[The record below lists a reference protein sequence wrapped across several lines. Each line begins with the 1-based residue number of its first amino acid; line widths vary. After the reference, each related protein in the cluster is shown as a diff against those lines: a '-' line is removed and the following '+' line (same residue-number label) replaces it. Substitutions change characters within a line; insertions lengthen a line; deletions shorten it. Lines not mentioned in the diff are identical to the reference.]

1 MKHLTE
7 SQSAMSN
14 FPYFRYTLDWTL
26 DSLARLGA
34 GPIELYLNDPHFHVE
49 DSGTAQ
55 CRALKRKLAERGMRV
70 INLCPEQV
78 KYPIN
83 IASANPY
90 ARQRSVE
97 YYVKC
102 LTFANELES
111 PTVQFFAGWPCLDE
125 PFEDVWKRSAES
137 LAYLADIARGYGVNL
152 TIEAADPLVTVL
164 RDTSYIVRML
174 REVNHPNLHGMLDL
188 YCLGMCNE
196 TIEQA
201 LENLKGEIYHI
212 HFSDAQ
218 YEGLSAH
225 VIPGTGVLDMDHIL
239 TLLDEAVYPYYMSL
253 ELMTPYERMPEEAMR
268 QSVEWM
274 RERMGS
280 PAKKV

>member
-1 MKHLTE
+1 M
-7 SQSAMSN
+7 
-14 FPYFRYTLDWTL
+14 
-26 DSLARLGA
+26 
-34 GPIELYLNDPHFHVE
+34 
-49 DSGTAQ
+49 
-55 CRALKRKLAERGMRV
+55 
-70 INLCPEQV
+70 
-78 KYPIN
+78 
-83 IASANPY
+83 
-90 ARQRSVE
+90 
-97 YYVKC
+97 
-102 LTFANELES
+102 
-111 PTVQFFAGWPCLDE
+111 
-125 PFEDVWKRSAES
+125 
-137 LAYLADIARGYGVNL
+137 
-152 TIEAADPLVTVL
+152 

-239 TLLDEAVYPYYMSL
+239 TLLDEAAYPYYMSL

-274 RERMGS
+274 RERMEQPGEEGVKHGS
-280 PAKKV
+280 ERRDTDDHPGMRKRARQH